1 MTFKTNTLVAAALTL
16 ALAATLAASPA
27 PTTGTAKA
35 PPAKPAAGTTA
46 TKPAPATTTT
56 SGTTRAPVIDMTTP
70 GAKAIDGLSFLTGK
84 WKGEL
89 RSLPLMMDIA
99 IDGAVT
105 KPGKTMSFDVHAKPS
120 MGMTLPIDGDYRS
133 VVSWSETHKS
143 LRAVMTDAAGRG
155 VEMTGGK
162 VPDLE
167 EWLFSSTEEGAP
179 FPFKVR
185 VKPVTKDQVIVAYT
199 SGGRMPLKYEVTF
212 NRVEG

>member
-1 MTFKTNTLVAAALTL
+1 MTYNKNTTAAAALAL
-16 ALAATLAASPA
+16 LLAATLAASPA
-27 PTTGTAKA
+27 PTTGTAKTPA
-35 PPAKPAAGTTA
+35 PTTA
-46 TKPAPATTTT
+46 KAPAPKPATTPAAT
-56 SGTTRAPVIDMTTP
+56 SGTSTTAPVVDMTTP
-70 GAKAIDGLSFLTGK
+70 GAKAITGLSFLTGK

-89 RSLPLMMDIA
+89 RSLPIMMDIS

-105 KPGKTMSFDVHAKPS
+105 KPGKTMSFDVHATPS

-133 VVSWSETHKS
+133 TVSWSETHKS

-162 VPDLE
+162 LPDLE

-185 VKPVTKDQVIVAYT
+185 VKPITKDQVVVAYS